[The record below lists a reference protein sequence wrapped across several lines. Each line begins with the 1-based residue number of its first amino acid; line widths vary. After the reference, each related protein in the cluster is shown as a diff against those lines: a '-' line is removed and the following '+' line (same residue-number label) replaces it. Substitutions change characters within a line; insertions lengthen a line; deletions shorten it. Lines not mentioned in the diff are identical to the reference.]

1 MGDWAA
7 RLSSV
12 LNVYLER
19 TNAAIDLVRK
29 EDFDL
34 LGDLMRM
41 RSAAFHN
48 FRALD
53 AIAVGMGYNIN
64 KDKKMK
70 DLMSKVD
77 QLNEQLET
85 ELSEAKKKLK
95 SSLVKVSTNKDVIS
109 SYRSSKMKSKS
120 VIDVG

>member
-1 MGDWAA
+1 MSDWAA
-7 RLSSV
+7 RLSSI

-19 TNAAIDLVRK
+19 TNAAIGLVRK
-29 EDFDL
+29 GDFDL

-53 AIAVGMGYNIN
+53 AIAVGIGYNIN

-70 DLMSKVD
+70 NLMIQID
-77 QLNEQLET
+77 QLNKQLET
-85 ELSEAKKKLK
+85 ELDEAKQKLK
-95 SSLVKVSTNKDVIS
+95 SSLVKVSSNKEVIS

-120 VIDVG
+120 IIDVG

>member
-1 MGDWAA
+1 MSDWAA

-19 TNAAIDLVRK
+19 TNAAIALVRK
-29 EDFDL
+29 GDFDL
-34 LGDLMRM
+34 LGDMMRM

-64 KDKKMK
+64 EDKKMK
-70 DLMSKVD
+70 NLMNQID

-85 ELSEAKKKLK
+85 ELDEAKEKLK
-95 SSLVKVSTNKDVIS
+95 SSLVKVSSNKEVIS

>member
-53 AIAVGMGYNIN
+53 AIAVGMGYNLN